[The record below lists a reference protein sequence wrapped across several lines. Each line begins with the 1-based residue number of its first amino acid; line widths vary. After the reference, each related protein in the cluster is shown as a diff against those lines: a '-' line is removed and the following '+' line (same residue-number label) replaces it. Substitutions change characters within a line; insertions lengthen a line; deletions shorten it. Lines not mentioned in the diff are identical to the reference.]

1 MMNDAADTKQGR
13 FREWRTRVSDR
24 LARSSRVFLLGVIVA
39 CGVEVITDWSST
51 LTEINNLR
59 ANVRHKG
66 ENYVGILGK
75 PSQAALKSRDTAE
88 LARLSDG
95 LWGDDDA
102 AALRYY
108 DAHGKLVF
116 ERIGAKYASV
126 WQPHEANYDHL
137 MNRDVAGMLGD
148 PAAYKAR
155 VANSRYRDFAQI
167 WTDATQRLAALV
179 SKPAASTRLDGVLWQ
194 DRLRDENHAR
204 DDKTTWAIGVLQDED
219 ATTGAVLVAFDMRA
233 TNQAVRGKYLKGLGI
248 VAFFVGLIVVQ
259 NILARRDKLRLLDLQ
274 TRYAGAKKAL
284 REALPVE
291 PLDERGFRVAGALDQ
306 AEGPVD
312 GMAWSVAKV
321 GARAAVLVVD
331 PDGDGIDAAAVGLH
345 MVKTFK
351 ARCEA
356 GLSSLDDEVAALGAA
371 TSDIPLTRPIGIAI
385 ASIDLETGAWEA
397 RLTAFAQL
405 RLLGG
410 ASPTPTPSKSVTD
423 GIVGPVASCSGMLAT
438 GTSLLLFCA
447 GLGEKEASLEADAL
461 ARYLERAHASAAPL
475 PVSDAATW
483 ARGRTPALAENDI
496 AVVAITRKPA

>member
-1 MMNDAADTKQGR
+1 MMADDKKQSR

-39 CGVEVITDWSST
+39 CGIEVLTDWSST

-59 ANVRHKG
+59 ANIRHKG

-75 PSQAALKSRDTAE
+75 PSQTALGARDTAE

-108 DAHGKLVF
+108 DEHGKLVY
-116 ERIGAKYASV
+116 ERFSPKYAPIWDAHKS
-126 WQPHEANYDHL
+126 NYDHL
-137 MNRDVAGMLGD
+137 MSRDVSGMLAN

-155 VANSRYRDFAQI
+155 VASSRYRDFAQT
-167 WTDATQRLAALV
+167 WTDAMQRLASAV
-179 SKPAASTRLDGVLWQ
+179 SKPQASPQQDNILWQ

-204 DDKTTWAIGVLQDED
+204 DDKTTWAIGVLDD
-219 ATTGAVLVAFDMRA
+219 GVVLVAFDMRA
-233 TNQAVRGKYLKGLGI
+233 TNDAVRGKYLKGLGI

-274 TRYAGAKKAL
+274 TRYSGAKKAL
-284 REALPVE
+284 REALPKAA
-291 PLDERGFRVAGALDQ
+291 LERDGFRIAGALDQ

-312 GMAWSVAKV
+312 GMAWSVAEV
-321 GARAAVLVVD
+321 GKRAVVLVVD

-351 ARCEA
+351 APRENGDA
-356 GLSSLDDEVAALGAA
+356 SLDEEVAALGAA
-371 TSDIPLTRPIGIAI
+371 TADIPLTRPIGIAI

-397 RLTAFAQL
+397 RLTAFAQI
-405 RLLGG
+405 RALGAPSPAPI
-410 ASPTPTPSKSVTD
+410 ASKKAPD
-423 GIVGPVASCSGMLAT
+423 GIVGPITACSGTLER
-438 GTSLLLFCA
+438 GTSLLFFCA

-461 ARYLERAHASAAPL
+461 AKYLERAHTSATPL
-475 PVSDAATW
+475 PVEDAATW

-496 AVVAITRKPA
+496 AVVAISRRPA